1 MEHDP
6 QARDRRQSELQEGGM
21 RPSRAA
27 DRDRD
32 RERAR

>member
-6 QARDRRQSELQEGGM
+6 QARDRRQSELQEGGV
-21 RPSRAA
+21 RPS
-27 DRDRD
+27 RDRD